1 MNRSENHNIV
11 EMHGCIVC
19 GRQFN
24 ILVVYSS
31 EDMLV
36 DCKVI
41 SPGGHRVPDEGRPLV
56 ACDSHTAE
64 EIKSA
69 YKKWLSR
76 NDKESEDEQE
86 DE

>member
-1 MNRSENHNIV
+1 
-11 EMHGCIVC
+11 
-19 GRQFN
+19 
-24 ILVVYSS
+24 
-31 EDMLV
+31 V

-56 ACDSHTAE
+56 ACDSHTDE